1 MQMMTHDLLLAFK
14 RILVVVSFFQHNF
27 HGLITETVNR
37 IIWFTN
43 NMFYLE
49 ENIFLKM
56 RKISYNRG
64 FT

>member
-1 MQMMTHDLLLAFK
+1 MQMMTHDLLLIFK
-14 RILVVVSFFQHNF
+14 LFLVYFQHKF

-43 NMFYLE
+43 NMFYLKE
-49 ENIFLKM
+49 HISLKM
-56 RKISYNRG
+56 RKISYNGG